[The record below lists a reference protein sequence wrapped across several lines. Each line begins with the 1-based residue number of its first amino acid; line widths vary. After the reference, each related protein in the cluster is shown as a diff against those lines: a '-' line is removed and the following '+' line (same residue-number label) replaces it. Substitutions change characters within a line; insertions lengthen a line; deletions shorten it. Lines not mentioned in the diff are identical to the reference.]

1 MADEKMM
8 KPTNESESKQDRP
21 KRRYHRRSSKA
32 AKPAEEATAA
42 SGEELVSTPKPS
54 HTRKKTLDEAIAAVI
69 GATAVAE
76 PEKPREKKQPTSR
89 KKNSRPAKEAVPAEQ
104 AAPQK
109 ETPAQEAPKKN
120 QKNSRRRNGGS
131 NTDPNARVRIIPLGG
146 LHEIGKNMTV
156 YECGDDMFIVDCGL
170 AFPDDEMFGVDVVIP
185 DFTFVEKNK
194 DKIRGIVIT
203 HGHEDHIGGLAYLLK
218 TVNIPVYATR
228 LTLALIEGKLKE
240 HGLLGRVKLIEKHPG
255 DHIKL
260 GSFDVELIAVNHSIP
275 DACALAISTKAGLII
290 QTGDFKVD
298 YTPVA
303 GPVIDLARFGQL
315 GQQGVLALLA
325 DSTNAERPGATKS
338 ERVVGDTFETLFKK
352 AEDRRIIIA
361 TFSSNVHR
369 LQQIVDCCVKH
380 GRKLAVSGR
389 SMVNMVERASDM
401 GYLNIP
407 EGTLVDLDVLGRY
420 PDNKLVIATTGSQGE
435 PMSALT
441 RMAMNDHRK
450 ITVTP
455 NDFII
460 LSASPIPGNE
470 ESVTR
475 VINALLRQGA
485 EVIYEK
491 TYDLHTSGHAQQDE
505 LKLMLALTKPRFFMP
520 VHGEYKHLKKHCDLA
535 AAMGVPREN
544 MVIGEIGRIVEL
556 SPEQIALGGTVPSG
570 SVMVDGL
577 GVGDVGSIVLRDRK
591 HLAQD
596 GLIIV
601 VVAMDSATGE
611 VVSGPDI
618 VSRGFVYVRE
628 AEDMMNDARRVCLRA
643 VSRCREQE
651 IQDWGSIKTAIK
663 DQLGQFVWGRTKR
676 SPMILPRKSDFEH
689 HSLNRV

>member
-1 MADEKMM
+1 MAEKL
-8 KPTNESESKQDRP
+8 K
-21 KRRYHRRSSKA
+21 
-32 AKPAEEATAA
+32 
-42 SGEELVSTPKPS
+42 
-54 HTRKKTLDEAIAAVI
+54 
-69 GATAVAE
+69 
-76 PEKPREKKQPTSR
+76 
-89 KKNSRPAKEAVPAEQ
+89 
-104 AAPQK
+104 
-109 ETPAQEAPKKN
+109 
-120 QKNSRRRNGGS
+120 
-131 NTDPNARVRIIPLGG
+131 IISLGG
-146 LHEIGKNMTV
+146 LNEIGKNLTV
-156 YECGDDMFIVDCGL
+156 YEYGGDIVVVDCGMG
-170 AFPDDEMFGVDVVIP
+170 FPDDDMYGIDVVIP
-185 DFTFVEKNK
+185 DFTYLIKNR
-194 DKIRGIVIT
+194 DRIRAIFIT
-203 HGHEDHIGGLAYLLK
+203 HGHEDHIGAIPYVLKQINMPIYCTRFTAGL
-218 TVNIPVYATR
+218 I
-228 LTLALIEGKLKE
+228 KLKLEE
-240 HGLLGRVKLIEKHPG
+240 HQLVKSTKLIT
-255 DHIKL
+255 
-260 GSFDVELIAVNHSIP
+260 VEAGKSVRAGKFTVEFIHVNHSIA
-275 DACALAISTKAGLII
+275 DSVAFAIHTKMGTIVH
-290 QTGDFKVD
+290 TGDFKID
-298 YTPVA
+298 STPID
-303 GPVIDLARFGQL
+303 GEVIDLARFGQL

-389 SMVNMVERASDM
+389 SMVNMVERAAEM

-407 EGTLVDLDVLGRY
+407 EGTLVDLDVLSRY

-544 MVIGEIGRIVEL
+544 MVIGEIGRVVEL

-628 AEDMMNDARRVCLRA
+628 AEDMMSDARRVCLRA
-643 VSRCREQE
+643 VDRCREQE
-651 IQDWGSIKTAIK
+651 
-663 DQLGQFVWGRTKR
+663 VHRR
-676 SPMILPRKSDFEH
+676 SHPPT
-689 HSLNRV
+689 

>member
-32 AKPAEEATAA
+32 AKPAEEMTAA
-42 SGEELVSTPKPS
+42 STEELVSTPKPS

-109 ETPAQEAPKKN
+109 ETSAQEAPKKN

-240 HGLLGRVKLIEKHPG
+240 HGLLGRVKLIEKHSG

-676 SPMILPRKSDFEH
+676 SPMILPIIQE
-689 HSLNRV
+689 V

>member
-32 AKPAEEATAA
+32 AKPAEEMTAA

-109 ETPAQEAPKKN
+109 ETSAQEAPKKN

-544 MVIGEIGRIVEL
+544 MIIGEIGRIVEL

-676 SPMILPRKSDFEH
+676 SPMILPIIQE
-689 HSLNRV
+689 V

>member
-1 MADEKMM
+1 M
-8 KPTNESESKQDRP
+8 
-21 KRRYHRRSSKA
+21 
-32 AKPAEEATAA
+32 
-42 SGEELVSTPKPS
+42 
-54 HTRKKTLDEAIAAVI
+54 
-69 GATAVAE
+69 
-76 PEKPREKKQPTSR
+76 
-89 KKNSRPAKEAVPAEQ
+89 
-104 AAPQK
+104 
-109 ETPAQEAPKKN
+109 
-120 QKNSRRRNGGS
+120 
-131 NTDPNARVRIIPLGG
+131 RIIPLGG

-156 YECGDDMFIVDCGL
+156 YECGEDMFIVDCGL

-260 GSFDVELIAVNHSIP
+260 GGFDVELIAVNHSIP

-298 YTPVA
+298 FTPVA

-389 SMVNMVERASDM
+389 SMVNMVERAAEM

-407 EGTLVDLDVLGRY
+407 EGTLVDLDVLNRY

-544 MVIGEIGRIVEL
+544 MVIGEIGRVVEL

-628 AEDMMNDARRVCLRA
+628 AEDMMSDARRVCLRA
-643 VSRCREQE
+643 VDRCREQE
-651 IQDWGSIKTAIK
+651 VQDWGSIKNAIK

-676 SPMILPRKSDFEH
+676 SPMILPIIQE
-689 HSLNRV
+689 V

>member
-89 KKNSRPAKEAVPAEQ
+89 KKNSRPAKEAVPVEQ

-109 ETPAQEAPKKN
+109 ETPAQKAPKKN

-676 SPMILPRKSDFEH
+676 SPMILPIIQE
-689 HSLNRV
+689 V

>member
-1 MADEKMM
+1 M
-8 KPTNESESKQDRP
+8 
-21 KRRYHRRSSKA
+21 
-32 AKPAEEATAA
+32 
-42 SGEELVSTPKPS
+42 
-54 HTRKKTLDEAIAAVI
+54 
-69 GATAVAE
+69 
-76 PEKPREKKQPTSR
+76 
-89 KKNSRPAKEAVPAEQ
+89 
-104 AAPQK
+104 
-109 ETPAQEAPKKN
+109 
-120 QKNSRRRNGGS
+120 
-131 NTDPNARVRIIPLGG
+131 RIIPLGG

-156 YECGDDMFIVDCGL
+156 YECGEDMFIVDCGL

-260 GSFDVELIAVNHSIP
+260 GGFDVELIAVNHSIP

-298 YTPVA
+298 FTPVA

-389 SMVNMVERASDM
+389 SMVNMVERAAEM

-407 EGTLVDLDVLGRY
+407 EGTLVDLDVLSRY

-544 MVIGEIGRIVEL
+544 MVIGEIGRVVEL

-628 AEDMMNDARRVCLRA
+628 AEDMMSDARRVCLRA
-643 VSRCREQE
+643 VDRCREQE
-651 IQDWGSIKTAIK
+651 VQDWGSIKNAIK

-676 SPMILPRKSDFEH
+676 SPMILPIIQE
-689 HSLNRV
+689 V

>member
-32 AKPAEEATAA
+32 AKPAEEMTAA

-520 VHGEYKHLKKHCDLA
+520 VQYKHLKKHCDLA

-676 SPMILPRKSDFEH
+676 SPMILPIIQE
-689 HSLNRV
+689 V

>member
-1 MADEKMM
+1 MADEKTM
-8 KPTNESESKQDRP
+8 KPINESESKQGRP
-21 KRRYHRRSSKA
+21 KRRYHRRSNKA
-32 AKPAEEATAA
+32 AKPAAEETPAA

-54 HTRKKTLDEAIAAVI
+54 RSRKKTLDEAIAAVI
-69 GATAVAE
+69 GATAVSE
-76 PEKPREKKQPTSR
+76 PEKPREKKQSGSR
-89 KKNSRPAKEAVPAEQ
+89 KKNNRPAKENAPAEQ
-104 AAPQK
+104 AAPAVQA
-109 ETPAQEAPKKN
+109 EAPAQEAPRKN
-120 QKNSRRRNGGS
+120 QKNSRRRGGNNN

-156 YECGDDMFIVDCGL
+156 YECGEDMFIVDCGL

-228 LTLALIEGKLKE
+228 LTLALVEGKLKE

-260 GSFDVELIAVNHSIP
+260 GGFDVELIAVNHSIP

-298 YTPVA
+298 FTPVA

-389 SMVNMVERASDM
+389 SMVNMVERAAEM

-407 EGTLVDLDVLGRY
+407 EGTLVDLDVLSRY

-544 MVIGEIGRIVEL
+544 MVIGEIGRVVEL

-628 AEDMMNDARRVCLRA
+628 AEDMMSDARRVCLRA
-643 VSRCREQE
+643 VDRCREQE
-651 IQDWGSIKTAIK
+651 VQDWGSIKNAIK

-676 SPMILPRKSDFEH
+676 SPMILPIIQE
-689 HSLNRV
+689 V

>member
-76 PEKPREKKQPTSR
+76 PEKSREKKQPTSR

-109 ETPAQEAPKKN
+109 ETSAQEAPKKN

-676 SPMILPRKSDFEH
+676 SPMILPIIQE
-689 HSLNRV
+689 V

>member
-1 MADEKMM
+1 M
-8 KPTNESESKQDRP
+8 
-21 KRRYHRRSSKA
+21 
-32 AKPAEEATAA
+32 
-42 SGEELVSTPKPS
+42 
-54 HTRKKTLDEAIAAVI
+54 I
-69 GATAVAE
+69 GATAVSE
-76 PEKPREKKQPTSR
+76 PEKPREKKRSGSR
-89 KKNSRPAKEAVPAEQ
+89 KKNNRPAKENAPAEQ
-104 AAPQK
+104 AAPAVQA
-109 ETPAQEAPKKN
+109 EAPAQEAPRKN
-120 QKNSRRRNGGS
+120 QKNSRRRGGNNN
-131 NTDPNARVRIIPLGG
+131 NTDPNAWVRIIPLGG

-156 YECGDDMFIVDCGL
+156 YECGEDMFIVDCGL

-298 YTPVA
+298 FTPVA

-389 SMVNMVERASDM
+389 SMVNMVERAAEM

-407 EGTLVDLDVLGRY
+407 EGTLVDLDVLSRY

-544 MVIGEIGRIVEL
+544 MVIGEIGRVVEL

-628 AEDMMNDARRVCLRA
+628 AEDMMSDARRVCLRA
-643 VSRCREQE
+643 MDRCREQE
-651 IQDWGSIKTAIK
+651 VQDWGSIKNAIK

-676 SPMILPRKSDFEH
+676 SPMILPIIQE
-689 HSLNRV
+689 V

>member
-1 MADEKMM
+1 M
-8 KPTNESESKQDRP
+8 
-21 KRRYHRRSSKA
+21 
-32 AKPAEEATAA
+32 
-42 SGEELVSTPKPS
+42 
-54 HTRKKTLDEAIAAVI
+54 
-69 GATAVAE
+69 
-76 PEKPREKKQPTSR
+76 
-89 KKNSRPAKEAVPAEQ
+89 
-104 AAPQK
+104 
-109 ETPAQEAPKKN
+109 
-120 QKNSRRRNGGS
+120 
-131 NTDPNARVRIIPLGG
+131 
-146 LHEIGKNMTV
+146 
-156 YECGDDMFIVDCGL
+156 
-170 AFPDDEMFGVDVVIP
+170 
-185 DFTFVEKNK
+185 
-194 DKIRGIVIT
+194 
-203 HGHEDHIGGLAYLLK
+203 
-218 TVNIPVYATR
+218 NIPVYATR

-260 GSFDVELIAVNHSIP
+260 GGFDVELIAVNHSIP

-298 YTPVA
+298 FTPVA

-389 SMVNMVERASDM
+389 SMVNMVERAAEM

-407 EGTLVDLDVLGRY
+407 EGTLVDLDVLSRY

-544 MVIGEIGRIVEL
+544 MVIGEIGRVVEL

-628 AEDMMNDARRVCLRA
+628 AEDMMSDARRVCLRA
-643 VSRCREQE
+643 VDRCREQE
-651 IQDWGSIKTAIK
+651 VQDWGSIKNAIK

-676 SPMILPRKSDFEH
+676 SPMILPIIQE
-689 HSLNRV
+689 V

>member
-32 AKPAEEATAA
+32 AKPAEEMTAA

-89 KKNSRPAKEAVPAEQ
+89 KKNSRPAKEAVPVEQ

-420 PDNKLVIATTGSQGE
+420 PDNKLVIATTGSQGA

-544 MVIGEIGRIVEL
+544 MIIGEIGRIVEL

-676 SPMILPRKSDFEH
+676 SPMILPIIQE
-689 HSLNRV
+689 V

>member
-89 KKNSRPAKEAVPAEQ
+89 KKNNRPAKEAVPAEQ

-676 SPMILPRKSDFEH
+676 SPMILPIIQE
-689 HSLNRV
+689 V

>member
-1 MADEKMM
+1 M
-8 KPTNESESKQDRP
+8 
-21 KRRYHRRSSKA
+21 
-32 AKPAEEATAA
+32 
-42 SGEELVSTPKPS
+42 
-54 HTRKKTLDEAIAAVI
+54 
-69 GATAVAE
+69 
-76 PEKPREKKQPTSR
+76 
-89 KKNSRPAKEAVPAEQ
+89 
-104 AAPQK
+104 
-109 ETPAQEAPKKN
+109 
-120 QKNSRRRNGGS
+120 
-131 NTDPNARVRIIPLGG
+131 RIIPLGG

-676 SPMILPRKSDFEH
+676 SPMILPIIQE
-689 HSLNRV
+689 V

>member
-109 ETPAQEAPKKN
+109 ETSAQEAPKKN

-676 SPMILPRKSDFEH
+676 SPMILPIIQE
-689 HSLNRV
+689 V

>member
-89 KKNSRPAKEAVPAEQ
+89 KKNNRPAKEAVPAEQ

-109 ETPAQEAPKKN
+109 ETSAQEAPKKN

-676 SPMILPRKSDFEH
+676 SPMILPIIQE
-689 HSLNRV
+689 V

>member
-8 KPTNESESKQDRP
+8 KSTNESESKQDRP

-42 SGEELVSTPKPS
+42 STEELVSTPKPS

-109 ETPAQEAPKKN
+109 ETSAQEAPKKN

-676 SPMILPRKSDFEH
+676 SPMILPIIQE
-689 HSLNRV
+689 V

>member
-32 AKPAEEATAA
+32 AKPAEEITAA

-109 ETPAQEAPKKN
+109 ETSAQEAPKKN

-676 SPMILPRKSDFEH
+676 SPMILPIIQE
-689 HSLNRV
+689 V

>member
-42 SGEELVSTPKPS
+42 STEELVSTPKPS

-109 ETPAQEAPKKN
+109 ETSAQEAPKKN

-611 VVSGPDI
+611 VVSGPRLRLCA
-618 VSRGFVYVRE
+618 RGRGYDERCPTGLP
-628 AEDMMNDARRVCLRA
+628 ARSQPLPGTG
-643 VSRCREQE
+643 
-651 IQDWGSIKTAIK
+651 DPG
-663 DQLGQFVWGRTKR
+663 LGQHQDRHQGPAGSVCMGPYQAQPDDP
-676 SPMILPRKSDFEH
+676 SHHPGSLIL
-689 HSLNRV
+689 NTTV

>member
-32 AKPAEEATAA
+32 AKPAEEMTAA

-76 PEKPREKKQPTSR
+76 PEKPREKKQPTSW

-676 SPMILPRKSDFEH
+676 SPMILPIIQE
-689 HSLNRV
+689 V

>member
-1 MADEKMM
+1 M
-8 KPTNESESKQDRP
+8 
-21 KRRYHRRSSKA
+21 
-32 AKPAEEATAA
+32 
-42 SGEELVSTPKPS
+42 
-54 HTRKKTLDEAIAAVI
+54 
-69 GATAVAE
+69 
-76 PEKPREKKQPTSR
+76 
-89 KKNSRPAKEAVPAEQ
+89 
-104 AAPQK
+104 
-109 ETPAQEAPKKN
+109 
-120 QKNSRRRNGGS
+120 
-131 NTDPNARVRIIPLGG
+131 RIIPLGG

-156 YECGDDMFIVDCGL
+156 YECGEDMFIVDCGL

-260 GSFDVELIAVNHSIP
+260 GGFDVELIAVNHSIP

-298 YTPVA
+298 FTPVA

-389 SMVNMVERASDM
+389 SMVNMVERAAEM

-407 EGTLVDLDVLGRY
+407 EGTLVDLDVLSRY
-420 PDNKLVIATTGSQGE
+420 PDNKMVIATTGSQGE

-535 AAMGVPREN
+535 AAMGVSREN
-544 MVIGEIGRIVEL
+544 MVIGEIGRVVEL

-628 AEDMMNDARRVCLRA
+628 AEDMMSDARRVCLRA
-643 VSRCREQE
+643 VDRCREQE
-651 IQDWGSIKTAIK
+651 VQDWGSIKNAIK

-676 SPMILPRKSDFEH
+676 SPMILPIIQE
-689 HSLNRV
+689 V

>member
-32 AKPAEEATAA
+32 AKPAEEMTAA

-325 DSTNAERPGATKS
+325 DSTKAERPGATKS

-544 MVIGEIGRIVEL
+544 MIIGEIGRIVEL

-676 SPMILPRKSDFEH
+676 SPMILPIIQE
-689 HSLNRV
+689 V

>member
-32 AKPAEEATAA
+32 AKPAEEMTAA

-676 SPMILPRKSDFEH
+676 SPMILPIIQE
-689 HSLNRV
+689 V

>member
-32 AKPAEEATAA
+32 AKPAEEMTAA

-89 KKNSRPAKEAVPAEQ
+89 KKNSRPAKEAVPVEQ

-109 ETPAQEAPKKN
+109 ETPAQKAPKKN

-676 SPMILPRKSDFEH
+676 SPMILPIIQE
-689 HSLNRV
+689 V

>member
-32 AKPAEEATAA
+32 AKPAEEMTAA

-109 ETPAQEAPKKN
+109 ETSAQEAPKKN

-676 SPMILPRKSDFEH
+676 SPMILPIIQE
-689 HSLNRV
+689 V

>member
-1 MADEKMM
+1 M
-8 KPTNESESKQDRP
+8 
-21 KRRYHRRSSKA
+21 
-32 AKPAEEATAA
+32 
-42 SGEELVSTPKPS
+42 
-54 HTRKKTLDEAIAAVI
+54 
-69 GATAVAE
+69 
-76 PEKPREKKQPTSR
+76 
-89 KKNSRPAKEAVPAEQ
+89 
-104 AAPQK
+104 
-109 ETPAQEAPKKN
+109 
-120 QKNSRRRNGGS
+120 
-131 NTDPNARVRIIPLGG
+131 
-146 LHEIGKNMTV
+146 
-156 YECGDDMFIVDCGL
+156 
-170 AFPDDEMFGVDVVIP
+170 
-185 DFTFVEKNK
+185 
-194 DKIRGIVIT
+194 
-203 HGHEDHIGGLAYLLK
+203 
-218 TVNIPVYATR
+218 
-228 LTLALIEGKLKE
+228 
-240 HGLLGRVKLIEKHPG
+240 
-255 DHIKL
+255 
-260 GSFDVELIAVNHSIP
+260 
-275 DACALAISTKAGLII
+275 
-290 QTGDFKVD
+290 
-298 YTPVA
+298 
-303 GPVIDLARFGQL
+303 
-315 GQQGVLALLA
+315 
-325 DSTNAERPGATKS
+325 
-338 ERVVGDTFETLFKK
+338 
-352 AEDRRIIIA
+352 
-361 TFSSNVHR
+361 
-369 LQQIVDCCVKH
+369 
-380 GRKLAVSGR
+380 
-389 SMVNMVERASDM
+389 
-401 GYLNIP
+401 
-407 EGTLVDLDVLGRY
+407 
-420 PDNKLVIATTGSQGE
+420 IATTGSQGE

-544 MVIGEIGRIVEL
+544 MVIGEIGRVVEL

-628 AEDMMNDARRVCLRA
+628 AEDMMSDARRVCLAGGGPLPRA
-643 VSRCREQE
+643 
-651 IQDWGSIKTAIK
+651 GGPG
-663 DQLGQFVWGRTKR
+663 LGQHQECHQGSAGTVCLGPHQAQPDD
-676 SPMILPRKSDFEH
+676 SAHYPG
-689 HSLNRV
+689 SLMRFHAA

>member
-42 SGEELVSTPKPS
+42 STEELVSTPKPS

-89 KKNSRPAKEAVPAEQ
+89 KKNNRPAKEAVPAEQ

-556 SPEQIALGGTVPSG
+556 SPERIALGGTVPSG

-676 SPMILPRKSDFEH
+676 SPMILPIIQE
-689 HSLNRV
+689 V

>member
-42 SGEELVSTPKPS
+42 STEELVSTPKPS

-109 ETPAQEAPKKN
+109 ETSAQEEPKKN

-676 SPMILPRKSDFEH
+676 SPMILPIIQE
-689 HSLNRV
+689 V

>member
-32 AKPAEEATAA
+32 AKPAEEITAA

-676 SPMILPRKSDFEH
+676 SPMILPIIQE
-689 HSLNRV
+689 V

>member
-1 MADEKMM
+1 
-8 KPTNESESKQDRP
+8 
-21 KRRYHRRSSKA
+21 
-32 AKPAEEATAA
+32 
-42 SGEELVSTPKPS
+42 
-54 HTRKKTLDEAIAAVI
+54 
-69 GATAVAE
+69 
-76 PEKPREKKQPTSR
+76 
-89 KKNSRPAKEAVPAEQ
+89 
-104 AAPQK
+104 
-109 ETPAQEAPKKN
+109 
-120 QKNSRRRNGGS
+120 
-131 NTDPNARVRIIPLGG
+131 
-146 LHEIGKNMTV
+146 
-156 YECGDDMFIVDCGL
+156 
-170 AFPDDEMFGVDVVIP
+170 
-185 DFTFVEKNK
+185 
-194 DKIRGIVIT
+194 
-203 HGHEDHIGGLAYLLK
+203 
-218 TVNIPVYATR
+218 
-228 LTLALIEGKLKE
+228 
-240 HGLLGRVKLIEKHPG
+240 
-255 DHIKL
+255 
-260 GSFDVELIAVNHSIP
+260 
-275 DACALAISTKAGLII
+275 
-290 QTGDFKVD
+290 
-298 YTPVA
+298 
-303 GPVIDLARFGQL
+303 
-315 GQQGVLALLA
+315 
-325 DSTNAERPGATKS
+325 
-338 ERVVGDTFETLFKK
+338 
-352 AEDRRIIIA
+352 
-361 TFSSNVHR
+361 
-369 LQQIVDCCVKH
+369 
-380 GRKLAVSGR
+380 
-389 SMVNMVERASDM
+389 MVNMVERAAEM

-407 EGTLVDLDVLGRY
+407 EGTLVDLDVLSRY
-420 PDNKLVIATTGSQGE
+420 PDNKMVIATTGSQGE

-544 MVIGEIGRIVEL
+544 MVIGEIGRVVEL

-628 AEDMMNDARRVCLRA
+628 AEDMMSDARRVCLRA
-643 VSRCREQE
+643 VRPLPGAGGARTGAASRTPSR
-651 IQDWGSIKTAIK
+651 ISWD
-663 DQLGQFVWGRTKR
+663 
-676 SPMILPRKSDFEH
+676 
-689 HSLNRV
+689 SLSGAAPSAAR